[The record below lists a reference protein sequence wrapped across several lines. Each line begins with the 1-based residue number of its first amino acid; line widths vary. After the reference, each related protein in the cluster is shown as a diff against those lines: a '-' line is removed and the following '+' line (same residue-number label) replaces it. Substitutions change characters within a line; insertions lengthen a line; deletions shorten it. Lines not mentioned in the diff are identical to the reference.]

1 MDLILLW
8 RICQFDRYRNSNYI
22 SRWVTILYQA
32 FYARIQNNGRLSNKI
47 RIEKGVHQ
55 GGCTSTTLFL
65 LCAEILAIELRS
77 DNRIQGIP
85 VGDIEHLLGQ
95 FADNMD
101 IYQLFNAESLEA
113 TMDKLAW
120 FKKTQDLQ

>member
-1 MDLILLW
+1 M
-8 RICQFDRYRNSNYI
+8 
-22 SRWVTILYQA
+22 
-32 FYARIQNNGRLSNKI
+32 
-47 RIEKGVHQ
+47 HQ

-65 LCAEILAIELRS
+65 LCAEILATELRS

-95 FADNMD
+95 FTENMD

-120 FKKTQDLQ
+120 FKKKHGIYSELRENSII